1 MWVATSWSGV
11 PRSLDGQALK
21 WVAPARLHEE
31 DILEA
36 DQPIVEALAKRG

>member
-1 MWVATSWSGV
+1 VSAWSGE
-11 PRSLDGQALK
+11 PQGLDGQAFK

-36 DQPIVEALAKRG
+36 DRPMIEALVGIQTP